1 MLACLKGG
9 GFETSTM
16 NTEIE
21 YLNLEVKI
29 TESLL
34 LEEKLSI
41 GLALL
46 PDISPPE
53 SPSVLDVTPAPIATG
68 KKNKRKNHRGVR
80 KKGKKKKNGKSGEG
94 KGEGEGEG
102 KAKGDDGLST
112 GPDSTTN
119 DLVSREVEPPAD
131 TTPYGKE
138 NTAITT
144 PIHPSSG
151 QQTPPQTNDD
161 APPAT
166 PPPNAPTAPTANSS
180 PEESADPAV
189 TTRSGKCFSATKDII
204 PIPTTPA
211 PSPLP
216 PNAKEPPPYAVLPS
230 PAHGLGL
237 FATTSLK
244 RGQRILAEAALV
256 TIPSMTSLCIAPIIA
271 KLPLAKKNQ
280 FFSLSRP
287 HKPEQDEELEFLMQM
302 MQDATPPSQR
312 SGLTITQQVHAQTI
326 VWANSMATGADC
338 SGIFATAARMN
349 HSCTPNVCHS
359 WNENLGWVTVHA
371 IRDIELGEELCTSY
385 IELCAGKKERAE
397 GLGGWGVRC
406 RCVVCEGGE
415 GRAEMGGMAEKLTGF
430 VGRDGRRGGCEG
442 EEMMAAARRM
452 VQLCEDDGIRNMEF
466 TRWYVASS

>member
-1 MLACLKGG
+1 MD
-9 GFETSTM
+9 
-16 NTEIE
+16 TEIE

-29 TESLL
+29 TDLLL

-46 PDISPPE
+46 PDIFPPE
-53 SPSVLDVTPAPIATG
+53 SPSVLDVTPAPIAAG
-68 KKNKRKNHRGVR
+68 KKNKRKNHRGGR

-102 KAKGDDGLST
+102 KGKGDDGSST

-119 DLVSREVEPPAD
+119 DLVSREVETPAD

-144 PIHPSSG
+144 AIHPSSG

-189 TTRSGKCFSATKDII
+189 TTHSGKCFSATKDNI

-216 PNAKEPPPYAVLPS
+216 PTPTSLPPYTILPS

-244 RGQRILAEAALV
+244 RGQRILAEPPLV
-256 TIPSMTSLCIAPIIA
+256 TFPSMTSLCIAPIIA
-271 KLPLAKKNQ
+271 ELPLSKKEE
-280 FFSLSRP
+280 FFALSRP
-287 HKPEQDEELEFLMQM
+287 DNPEQDEELGWLMGM
-302 MQDATPPSQR
+302 MEEGVPEGER
-312 SGLTITQQVHAQTI
+312 CGLGVKEQVQAQTI
-326 VWANSMATGADC
+326 VWANSMSTAPSTSA
-338 SGIFATAARMN
+338 IFPTAARMN
-349 HSCTPNVCHS
+349 HSCIPNVYHS
-359 WNENLGWVTVHA
+359 YDSSLDMIAVHA
-371 IRDIELGEELCTSY
+371 IRDIEMGEEFCTSY
-385 IELCAGKKERAE
+385 IELCKGRESRAE
-397 GLGGWGVRC
+397 GLGGWGVQC
-406 RCVVCEGGE
+406 RCFACDLSKMRGRQGEERRREMGVLAEILGGRGEGGK
-415 GRAEMGGMAEKLTGF
+415 GK
-430 VGRDGRRGGCEG
+430 G
-442 EEMMAAARRM
+442 EEGLEMAKRM
-452 VQLCEDDGIRNMEF
+452 VRLCEEEGVGNMEL
-466 TRWYVASS
+466 TRWWVPLFAFRFSVF